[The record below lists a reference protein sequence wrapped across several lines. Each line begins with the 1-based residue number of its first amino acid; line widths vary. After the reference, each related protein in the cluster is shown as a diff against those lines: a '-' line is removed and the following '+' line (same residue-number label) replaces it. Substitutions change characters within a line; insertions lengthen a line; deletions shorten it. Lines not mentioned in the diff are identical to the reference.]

1 LLFSQELVK
10 IHTYYVYILTN
21 VNNTVVYIGVTNDL
35 VRRTSEHKSKL
46 NNGFT
51 EKYNVNILIYYELFD
66 FVDLAIAREK
76 ELKGWSRA
84 KKNALVNSKNP
95 KWLEL
100 FANGKVERI

>member
-1 LLFSQELVK
+1 LVK